1 MSSSQA
7 MAMAMAITPTH
18 SSPLLQRR
26 PSPLPHSTTA
36 AATRNLCTQ
45 AAGKVRVPEPVKL
58 RLREGVAEWGS
69 GPNCGWRVNG
79 HRAEVMCKVNLGS
92 EKGSSEAEGDEE
104 EAAAASGEDLES
116 MVDKSPVGAVK
127 QVALW
132 AMAGVYT
139 CWLFL
144 LPYAPVI
151 PPTTSPSIFEWQCS
165 NLLCVFG

>member
-1 MSSSQA
+1 
-7 MAMAMAITPTH
+7 MAMAITPTH
-18 SSPLLQRR
+18 SSPLLQRFPR
-26 PSPLPHSTTA
+26 PLPQSTT
-36 AATRNLCTQ
+36 
-45 AAGKVRVPEPVKL
+45 AAGKVRVPGPVKL

-79 HRAEVMCKVNLGS
+79 DRAEVLCKVNLGS
-92 EKGSSEAEGDEE
+92 EKGSSEGEGDEE
-104 EAAAASGEDLES
+104 EAAGASGEDLES
-116 MVDKSPVGAVK
+116 MVDQTPVGAVK

-151 PPTTSPSIFEWQCS
+151 PPFSLSPTSPSIFEWECS

>member
-1 MSSSQA
+1 

-69 GPNCGWRVNG
+69 GPNCGWRVSG

-116 MVDKSPVGAVK
+116 MVDKSPLGAVK

>member
-1 MSSSQA
+1 
-7 MAMAMAITPTH
+7 
-18 SSPLLQRR
+18 
-26 PSPLPHSTTA
+26 
-36 AATRNLCTQ
+36 
-45 AAGKVRVPEPVKL
+45 
-58 RLREGVAEWGS
+58 
-69 GPNCGWRVNG
+69 VNG
-79 HRAEVMCKVNLGS
+79 HRAEVICKVNLGS

-116 MVDKSPVGAVK
+116 MVDKTPVAAVK

-151 PPTTSPSIFEWQCS
+151 PRPRQPHLPFLNGSARIF
-165 NLLCVFG
+165 CVFLVNLSTELEQSI